1 MSAIWQPKVWVAVL
15 LGVIVQ
21 PFAFLYLNK
30 LALFWLY
37 LILVS
42 IANLLDWRYQMHLGI
57 IFMVVCPIHAYLVAK
72 NNDAKTKRNWY
83 SKWWGIPAIHAVIF
97 SVVFLI
103 RSFFYEP
110 FSVPAASMSPSLEVG
125 DVFIVKKLGFGGY
138 GTYGLKLIDASLSDS
153 IDLERGKMYAF
164 YPPNLD
170 VPFVKRLI
178 GKPGDRVNIKGNKV
192 FVNDS
197 LLKTSFVSEDQDF
210 NFYNEVSDA
219 QLYPIK
225 TTEAGSPVENLVIT
239 VPEDNYFFLGDNR
252 DNSADSRYWGTVP
265 STDFIGEVV
274 YVFGK

>member
-1 MSAIWQPKVWVAVL
+1 
-15 LGVIVQ
+15 
-21 PFAFLYLNK
+21 
-30 LALFWLY
+30 
-37 LILVS
+37 
-42 IANLLDWRYQMHLGI
+42 
-57 IFMVVCPIHAYLVAK
+57 
-72 NNDAKTKRNWY
+72 
-83 SKWWGIPAIHAVIF
+83 
-97 SVVFLI
+97 
-103 RSFFYEP
+103 
-110 FSVPAASMSPSLEVG
+110 MSPSLEVG

-164 YPPNLD
+164 FPPNLD

-197 LLKTSFVSEDQDF
+197 LLKTSFVSEDHDL

-252 DNSADSRYWGTVP
+252 DNSADSRYWGTIP